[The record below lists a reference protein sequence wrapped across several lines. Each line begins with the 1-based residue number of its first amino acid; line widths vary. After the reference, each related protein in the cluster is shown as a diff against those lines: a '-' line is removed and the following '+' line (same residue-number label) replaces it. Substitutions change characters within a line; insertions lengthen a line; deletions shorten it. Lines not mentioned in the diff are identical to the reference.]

1 MFYTTGG
8 VTLLWSILWF
18 SLVHD
23 LPEDHPRFSMSFLKL
38 DLEAFV
44 FLCFIMICRISAEER
59 DMIVAG
65 RSFDAKA
72 QEEELKTPTLP
83 LVGSF

>member
-1 MFYTTGG
+1 
-8 VTLLWSILWF
+8 
-18 SLVHD
+18 
-23 LPEDHPRFSMSFLKL
+23 MSFQKL
-38 DLEAFV
+38 DLYF
-44 FLCFIMICRISAEER
+44 FITICRISAKER